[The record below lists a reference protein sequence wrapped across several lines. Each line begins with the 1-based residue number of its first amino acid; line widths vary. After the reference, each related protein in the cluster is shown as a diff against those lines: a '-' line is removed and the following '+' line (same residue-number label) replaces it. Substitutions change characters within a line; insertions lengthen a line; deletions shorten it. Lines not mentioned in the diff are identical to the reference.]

1 MDKIPGF
8 HSVFPCSLIPDPLDL
23 GTMIA
28 ILDFGTNTFNLLI
41 AERKDRSFEILHSGK
56 QPVKLG
62 RGGIQI
68 NRITPDAF
76 ERGFVAINNHLE
88 TIKKYEV
95 QEIRAFATS
104 AIRNASNGQQ
114 FVDEVEKRFG
124 FRVRVIPGERE
135 AELIY
140 KGVRQAVDISEKKV
154 MILDIGGGSNEFI
167 ICNGEGIIWK
177 HSFELGMA
185 RIMELF
191 DLSDPINH
199 EEVHALESY
208 FKHELEPLFTAVKK
222 EKPRTMIGAS
232 GSFDTFYAMIRHR
245 TGTVEDVGHGREI
258 SMSDFKKIRHLLI
271 RSTMEER
278 KMMPGMEPVRVEMIV
293 AAVIFVSFVIRECH
307 IKQLLQSEFAL
318 KEGVISE
325 LVGI

>member
-1 MDKIPGF
+1 
-8 HSVFPCSLIPDPLDL
+8 
-23 GTMIA
+23 MIA

-41 AERKDRSFEILHSGK
+41 AERKERSFEIIFTGK

-76 ERGFVAINNHLE
+76 ERGYVAIANHME
-88 TIKKYEV
+88 TIKKYGVKEV
-95 QEIRAFATS
+95 RAFATS

-114 FVDEVEKRFG
+114 FVDEVEKRFD

-135 AELIY
+135 ADLIY
-140 KGVRQAVDISEKKV
+140 KGVRQTFQMNKKKV

-167 ICNGEGIIWK
+167 ICDEHGISWK

-185 RIMELF
+185 RILELF
-191 DLSDPINH
+191 ELSDPIAH
-199 EEVHALESY
+199 EEIYALEAY
-208 FKHELEPLFTAVKK
+208 FSHELKPLLDIVKK
-222 EKPRTMIGAS
+222 EKPRTLIGAS

-245 TGTVEDVGHGREI
+245 AGVVDDVAYSRPLA
-258 SMSDFKKIRHLLI
+258 MSDFRRIRQALI
-271 RSTMEER
+271 RSNHAER
-278 KMMPGMEPVRVEMIV
+278 MNMPGMEPVRVDMIV
-293 AAVIFVSFVIRECH
+293 PAVIFVNFIMRECH
-307 IKQLLQSEFAL
+307 IKQLVQSEFAL

>member
-1 MDKIPGF
+1 
-8 HSVFPCSLIPDPLDL
+8 
-23 GTMIA
+23 MIA

-41 AERKDRSFEILHSGK
+41 AQRKERSFEIIHTAK

-76 ERGFVAINNHLE
+76 ERGYVAINNHME
-88 TIKKYEV
+88 TIKKFEV
-95 QEIRAFATS
+95 DEIRAFATS

-114 FVDEVEKRFG
+114 FVDEVEKRFD

-135 AELIY
+135 ADLIY
-140 KGVRQAVDISEKKV
+140 KGVRQAYTLNNKKV

-167 ICNGEGIIWK
+167 ICNEKGISWK

-185 RIMELF
+185 RILELF
-191 DLSDPINH
+191 ELSDPITH
-199 EEVHALESY
+199 EEVHALEAY
-208 FKHELEPLFTAVKK
+208 FKHELKVLLETVKK
-222 EKPRTMIGAS
+222 EKPRTLIGAS

-245 TGTVEDVGHGREI
+245 AGVVDDVGYSRPLA
-258 SMSDFKKIRHLLI
+258 MSEFRRIHQTLI
-271 RSTMEER
+271 RSNHAGRMN
-278 KMMPGMEPVRVEMIV
+278 MPGMEPVRVDMIV
-293 AAVIFVSFVIRECH
+293 PAVIFVNFILKECN
-307 IKQLLQSEFAL
+307 IKHLVQSEFAL